1 MHSKIPE
8 VFVIKKVK
16 STVPWTYV
24 VEDLNAEEIVVTFYK
39 NELQEASHEE
49 VNSRI
54 DKNEIVI

>member
-1 MHSKIPE
+1 M
-8 VFVIKKVK
+8 IKKVK

-39 NELQEASHEE
+39 KELQEANHEE

>member
-39 NELQEASHEE
+39 KELQEANHEE

>member
-39 NELQEASHEE
+39 KELQEANHEE
-49 VNSRI
+49 VNGRI